1 MRIVLDTHILIRW
14 CSEPGAFS
22 AAQLHALQTVTA
34 ENPAI
39 VADITLWEVSSL
51 VSLGRL
57 ELDRP
62 VLEWLDRAVAPPLV
76 RIACVTP
83 RIADEVAR
91 ISAWEHRDPADR
103 LIVATAR
110 VFGASLLTD
119 DERIRESELVPVV

>member
-1 MRIVLDTHILIRW
+1 MRIVLDTHALVRW
-14 CSEPGAFS
+14 CNDPSSLSP
-22 AAQLHALQTVTA
+22 AQQHAVRTLGT

-51 VSLGRL
+51 VTLGRL

-76 RIACVTP
+76 RLSCITA
-83 RIADEVAR
+83 RIADEVTR
-91 ISAWEHRDPADR
+91 ISDWEHRDPADR

-119 DERIRESELVPVV
+119 DERIRESGLVPVI